1 MLEPYHASI
10 ILRKIHDPLPPIEVN
25 SEQKYEVGV
34 GDILNSRISNRQLQ
48 YLIHWNWYDVNG
60 RTWEPIKIWSNAM
73 ETVHKF
79 D

>member
-48 YLIHWNWYDVNG
+48 YLIH
-60 RTWEPIKIWSNAM
+60 
-73 ETVHKF
+73 
-79 D
+79 